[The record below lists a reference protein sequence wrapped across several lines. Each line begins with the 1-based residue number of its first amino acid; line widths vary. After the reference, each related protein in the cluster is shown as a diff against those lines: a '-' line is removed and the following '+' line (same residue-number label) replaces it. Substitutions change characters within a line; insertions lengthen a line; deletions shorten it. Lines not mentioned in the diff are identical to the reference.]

1 MRVMKHLQFVTFSPP
16 SYVTAFDRELGIVFI
31 PFLKVY
37 IALTAPERTD

>member
-1 MRVMKHLQFVTFSPP
+1 MAILRLKVNVYGMKGKLTLEKKFPLL
-16 SYVTAFDRELGIVFI
+16 YII